1 MRSISAKLAALLIV
15 AALIPITVY
24 GAISIL
30 SARRATEASITEG
43 NRLVAIEAAG
53 RIDAYV
59 AGSVDIL
66 RAIANDIH
74 MSRLTDHQKERII
87 RNYVDDFEAFHAI
100 DLIDRSGTAVA
111 TSRIVADRDESH
123 IHAAFEAALQGETYR
138 SNVYISKKLT
148 PRMVVAHPY
157 THLGEVDGAVIGE
170 INLID
175 MWTTVDE
182 IRIGREGR
190 ALVVSRNGQLIAH
203 GQPRAKPHV
212 LKQKNLMDLEIIR
225 SVLQGETATAVYAS
239 LAGDRVLA
247 VGAPVKG
254 LGWGIVIEQPVSE
267 AYLLSNRM
275 TRRLLLLIGIFLAAA
290 ITLGTLGGRVQI
302 VRPIRALME
311 GTRRVAS
318 GDLSHQVTVRAASEF
333 TELADSF
340 NLMTVRLA
348 ELQEEIKEQE
358 RSATFGRLAAGLV
371 HDLRHPVA
379 NLDNVGAALFADP
392 GGPDSGGPVD
402 NPEVRARLL
411 GVIQRETGY
420 IQRVL
425 SDLHGLTHP
434 AELQLFSLDVNSFIR
449 GVAATFEETA
459 AARSI
464 QVELELAPNEPHIR
478 ADTFA
483 LERVCKN
490 LISNAFEAMQGGGR
504 LRIITAWTEPGSND
518 GRVSIAFEDSGV
530 GIPEEKLKTIFD
542 IYNTSKPKGLGLGL
556 AVCRKLVD
564 ELGGKIEI
572 QSTPGRGTTMTLL
585 FPFDL

>member
-1 MRSISAKLAALLIV
+1 VRSITAKMAALLIG
-15 AALIPITVY
+15 AALLPITIY

-43 NRLVAIEAAG
+43 NRLVAIQAAG

-59 AGSVDIL
+59 AASADIL

-74 MSRLTDHQKERII
+74 LSRLSDRQKERII
-87 RNYVDDFEAFHAI
+87 RNYVDDFDAFHAI
-100 DLIDRSGTAVA
+100 DLVDRHGTPVA
-111 TSRIVADRDESH
+111 TTRIIADHDTARID
-123 IHAAFEAALQGETYR
+123 AAFQAALGGETYR
-138 SNVYISKKLT
+138 SSVYISKSLT
-148 PRMVVAHPY
+148 PRMIVALPY
-157 THLGEVDGAVIGE
+157 SNLGEIEGAVIGE

-175 MWTTVDE
+175 MWNLVDE

-190 ALVVSRNGQLIAH
+190 ALVVCRTGQLIAH

-212 LKQKNLMDLEIIR
+212 LKQKNLMDIEIIR
-225 SVLQGETATAVYAS
+225 SILQGETATAVYTS
-239 LAGDRVLA
+239 LTGDRVLA
-247 VGAPVKG
+247 VGAPVQG

-267 AYLLSNRM
+267 AYLLSDRM
-275 TRRLLLLIGIFLAAA
+275 TRRLALLIGIFLAAA
-290 ITLGTLGGRVQI
+290 VAVGTLGGRVQI

-318 GDLSHQVTVRAASEF
+318 GDLSRQVTVRAANKF
-333 TELADSF
+333 TELAAAF
-340 NLMTVRLA
+340 NRMMVRLG

-371 HDLRHPVA
+371 HDLRHPVS
-379 NLDNVGAALFADP
+379 NLDNVGAALFADH
-392 GGPDSGGPVD
+392 GGPSLGGPVD
-402 NPEVRARLL
+402 RPEVRAKLL

-425 SDLHGLTHP
+425 NDLHGLTHP
-434 AELQLFSLDVNSFIR
+434 AELELFSMDVNSFIR
-449 GVAATFEETA
+449 GVASTFGETA
-459 AARSI
+459 SARSI
-464 QVELELAPNEPHIR
+464 RVELELNHEDPYIR

-490 LISNAFEAMQGGGR
+490 LISNAFEAMTEGGR
-504 LRIITAWTEPGSND
+504 LRIITAISGSSSKD
-518 GRVSIAFEDSGV
+518 GRVSIAFEDTGP

-542 IYNTSKPKGLGLGL
+542 VYNTSKPKGLGLGL
-556 AVCRKLVD
+556 AVCKKLAA

-572 QSTPGRGTTMTLL
+572 RSAPGQGTTMTLL
-585 FPFDL
+585 FPLDI